1 MPQYYQLA
9 VLLFAIV
16 GTAIRYERR
25 LTTIENLLKNH
36 LAHHEGFEDK
46 LSKLLEVLVVK
57 DKD

>member
-1 MPQYYQLA
+1 MAQYYQIG
-9 VLLFAIV
+9 VLLLAIV

-46 LSKLLEVLVVK
+46 LSKLLEALVKK
-57 DKD
+57 D